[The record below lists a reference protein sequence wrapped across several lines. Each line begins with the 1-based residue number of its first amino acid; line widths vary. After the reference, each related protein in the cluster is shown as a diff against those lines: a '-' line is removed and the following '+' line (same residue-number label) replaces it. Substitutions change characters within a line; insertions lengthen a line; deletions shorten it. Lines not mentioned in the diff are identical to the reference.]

1 MVRFVSD
8 TDSVCVYKEN
18 ELFVQ
23 VVNNGLL
30 WEQVNPSISKVI
42 PSGHKQEKPL
52 EFTELKTHK

>member
-8 TDSVCVYKEN
+8 TESVCVYKEN

-23 VVNNGLL
+23 EVNNGLL
-30 WEQVNPSISKVI
+30 WEQVNPSTLKVI

-52 EFTELKTHK
+52 VLTELKTHK